1 MKKDEEKVTTKNYS
15 IEKQDQKRLKGI
27 SKFFYIVAKIVK
39 VFAIIGIVGM
49 FIAML
54 CVPIITTNI
63 KATKGEDIGT
73 LKVFDNEFYYKRDE
87 KNFEFYE
94 KDKIE
99 DKTVISSQR
108 DIDALNKVFDY
119 LEDNDLVKLTIF
131 AEIEFVLI
139 AVVLFIEF
147 KIFKKVHD
155 FFKNLHDESTPF
167 IAENIELL
175 KEIGKLLIVGVIVGF
190 IIGVISTLVVG
201 TSLFVSTTGILEILA
216 VFVAMYIFKYGYKIQ
231 KDTKG
236 KIYSE

>member
-1 MKKDEEKVTTKNYS
+1 MKPKILWFKNSSIIIASSSLYS
-15 IEKQDQKRLKGI
+15 SVSPKYIQTERKG
-27 SKFFYIVAKIVK
+27 AWP
-39 VFAIIGIVGM
+39 
-49 FIAML
+49 L
-54 CVPIITTNI
+54 
-63 KATKGEDIGT
+63 
-73 LKVFDNEFYYKRDE
+73 
-87 KNFEFYE
+87 
-94 KDKIE
+94 
-99 DKTVISSQR
+99 
-108 DIDALNKVFDY
+108 
-119 LEDNDLVKLTIF
+119 
-131 AEIEFVLI
+131 
-139 AVVLFIEF
+139 VLFIEF

-216 VFVAMYIFKYGYKIQ
+216 VFVAMYIFKYGYKMQ